1 MTERIGIDTGGT
13 FTDFVYLKG
22 GAPVIRKTATTPDD
36 QSRAVEEGVRLLG
49 AGEAAAIAHGT
60 TTATNAL
67 LEHRGARC
75 ALITTKGFRDVLAI
89 GRQNRPALYALSQ
102 RRPPPLVPED
112 LRFEVTERVAADGSI
127 LTPLDEREVAG
138 LGETLQ
144 RLDVA
149 GVAVVFLFSFL
160 YPEHEWKAAG
170 ILKEY
175 LPDARFS
182 LSADIL
188 PEYREYERTAAT
200 VVNAY
205 VQPIVAR
212 YLDRLERAVAPR
224 RVRIMQ
230 SNGGVIGTKQAA
242 GRPVRLV
249 LSGPAGGVVGAFR
262 LAGTALGEKAPKILT
277 LDMGGTSTDVALCP
291 GEIPRTA
298 ESDIAGLP
306 LRLPSVDIHTVG
318 AGGGSIAHA
327 DAAGALHV
335 GPSSAGAV
343 PGPACYGRGGSAPT
357 VTDANVTLGRILPDR
372 FLGGDFTLDPDAAQ
386 AAVEKLGRPLG
397 LSLHETALGIV
408 RIANASMERALRR
421 VSVERGYDP
430 KDYVLVPFGGAGPLH
445 ACELADALSI
455 RRILLPPQPGVLS
468 ALGLLMA
475 DIVYDT
481 SVSAP
486 DDETRLEALYAQ
498 ETERVLNVFAGEDC
512 GRPAIETLADMR
524 YRGQSYELTVPIDP
538 AVPEV
543 ARERFHEQHARRY
556 GYAMRDAIVEIVT
569 LRVRGTAAGA
579 EVFLPRDTDRA
590 GASEASEAAQVGET
604 PVVLD
609 SGQKVMAVLYDRDRL
624 RFGHA
629 FDGPAV
635 VAQYDATVFVSPSW
649 HVEVDAWRTLHF
661 SRM

>member
-13 FTDFVYLKG
+13 FTDFVYLQG

-102 RRPPPLVPED
+102 HRPPPLVPED

-149 GVAVVFLFSFL
+149 GVAIVFLFSFL
-160 YPEHEWKAAG
+160 HPEHEWKAAG

-242 GRPVRLV
+242 RRPARLV

-327 DAAGALHV
+327 DAAGVLHV
-335 GPSSAGAV
+335 GPASAGAV
-343 PGPACYGRGGSAPT
+343 PGPACYGRSGSAPT

-372 FLGGDFTLDPDAAQ
+372 FLGGDFVLDADAAQ
-386 AAVEKLGRPLG
+386 DAVEKLGRPLG

-538 AVPEV
+538 ARPEA

-609 SGQKVMAVLYDRDRL
+609 SGQEAVAALYDRDRL

-649 HVEVDAWRTLHF
+649 HVEVDAWRNLHF